1 MPPRNP
7 KLRDTILTIVHTSQP
22 YTALASVYDLVME
35 HVDYEHWA
43 WYVHGIIERHHPQAQ
58 DVLELACGTG
68 SLAIALQDGRFKYL
82 ATDASS
88 EMIRVAREKATLF
101 GAHLSFGVLDFR
113 SFRVDRPAD
122 VVLLLYDSINYVLEL
137 HEVSAVLQNI
147 RHAVRPHGLLVFDQ
161 STSANSLNNASFFE
175 DHGGDDV
182 ATYVRRS
189 QYDEETGLHHTTF
202 DITIDGEH
210 YHEHHVQRSYEVAE
224 IADCIANSGFSVI
237 EALEDFT
244 QDPATSSSER
254 IQWVL
259 RAC

>member
-7 KLRDTILTIVHTSQP
+7 KRCDTALTIANTSQP

-35 HVDYEHWA
+35 HVDYERWA
-43 WYVHGIIERHHPQAQ
+43 SYIGDIIERHHPEAR
-58 DVLELACGTG
+58 DVLELACGTA
-68 SLAIALQDGRFKYL
+68 SLAIALQDGRYKYL
-82 ATDASS
+82 ATDASPD
-88 EMIRVAREKATLF
+88 MIRVAREKATLF
-101 GAHLSFGVLDFR
+101 GVHLSFGVLDFR
-113 SFRVDRPAD
+113 SFSVDRPAD

-137 HEVSAVLQNI
+137 EEVSDVLRSIRRAVQP
-147 RHAVRPHGLLVFDQ
+147 RGLLVFDQ

-189 QYDEETGLHHTTF
+189 QYDEENGLHHTTF
-202 DITIDGEH
+202 DITIDGEL
-210 YHEHHVQRSYEVAE
+210 YHEHHMQRSFEMAE

-244 QDPATSSSER
+244 QESATASSER